1 MFNKQDYIDYFN
13 QLYDIEIEMKKD
25 TEKLLAIIDNPE
37 ARKIIEAIRS
47 DEIKHAEIVKEMIKL
62 ID

>member
-13 QLYDIEIEMKKD
+13 QLYDVEITMKED

-37 ARKIIEAIRS
+37 AKKIIEAIRN
-47 DEIKHAEIVKEMIKL
+47 DEIRHAKIVKEMIKL

>member
-13 QLYDIEIEMKKD
+13 QLYDVEIQMKED

-37 ARKIIEAIRS
+37 ARKIIEAIRN
-47 DEIKHAEIVKEMIKL
+47 DEIKHAAIVKEMIKL
-62 ID
+62 VD

>member
-1 MFNKQDYIDYFN
+1 MFNKKDYLDYFN
-13 QLYDIEIEMKKD
+13 QLYDVEIKMKED

-37 ARKIIEAIRS
+37 ARKIIEAIRN
-47 DEIKHAEIVKEMIKL
+47 DEIKHAEIVKEMIRL